1 MSHPSYSRADL
12 LASDQTMIDGIN
24 KNLALL
30 PASFRVN
37 KQQVTP
43 QIVVTTLQGRITTGK
58 AVIEAETAHTAAVQ
72 ADKDE
77 RAQTKPVIDGF
88 KRIVIGMFA
97 NEPGVLKDM
106 GLSAPRPA
114 EKSAATKA
122 KAAEKAQQ
130 TRKAVG
136 TKGTKQKKA
145 AIAAEHAAQA
155 STAPAEA
162 PATAAAPVAQPATA
176 PKPQS

>member
-1 MSHPSYSRADL
+1 MSNPSHSRADL
-12 LASDQTMIDGIN
+12 LASDQTLIDGIN

-30 PASFRVN
+30 PASWRMK

-43 QIVVTTLQGRITTGK
+43 QMVITTLQGRITTGK
-58 AVIEAETAHTAAVQ
+58 AVIAAETVHTAAVA

-77 RAQTKPVIDGF
+77 RKQTQPLVNDF
-88 KRIVIGMFA
+88 RHMVIGMFA
-97 NEPGVLKDM
+97 DEPGVLKDM

-122 KAAEKAQQ
+122 EAAKKAQQ

-136 TKGTKQKKA
+136 TKGKKQKKA

-155 STAPAEA
+155 NPAQAEPPATPAAPA
-162 PATAAAPVAQPATA
+162 AQPAPA
-176 PKPQS
+176 AKPQS

>member
-1 MSHPSYSRADL
+1 MSNPSYSRADI
-12 LASDQTMIDGIN
+12 LASDQTLIDGIN

-30 PASFRVN
+30 PPSFRVN
-37 KQQVTP
+37 KQQITP
-43 QIVVTTLQGRITTGK
+43 QVVITTLQGRITTGK
-58 AVIEAETAHTAAVQ
+58 AVVDAETAHTAAVK

-77 RAQTKPVIDGF
+77 RVQTKPVVDGF
-88 KRIVIGMFA
+88 KHMVIAMFA

-130 TRKAVG
+130 TRQAVG
-136 TKGTKQKKA
+136 TKGKKQKKA
-145 AIAAEHAAQA
+145 AIAAEHATQANPAQA
-155 STAPAEA
+155 EP
-162 PATAAAPVAQPATA
+162 PATPAAPVAQPAPA
-176 PKPQS
+176 GKPQS

>member
-1 MSHPSYSRADL
+1 MSNPSQSRADL
-12 LASDQTMIDGIN
+12 LASDQAMIDGIN

-30 PASFRVN
+30 PASFRVA
-37 KQQVTP
+37 KKQVTP
-43 QIVVTTLQGRITTGK
+43 QDVVTTLQGRITTGK
-58 AVIEAETAHTAAVQ
+58 AVIAAETVHTAAVQ

-77 RAQTKPVIDGF
+77 RLQTKPMVDGF
-88 KRIVIGMFA
+88 RHMVIGMFA

-106 GLSAPRPA
+106 GLTAPRPA

-130 TRKAVG
+130 TRQAVG
-136 TKGTKQKKA
+136 TKGKKQKKA

-155 STAPAEA
+155 SSAQAEP
-162 PATAAAPVAQPATA
+162 PATPPAPVAQPAPA